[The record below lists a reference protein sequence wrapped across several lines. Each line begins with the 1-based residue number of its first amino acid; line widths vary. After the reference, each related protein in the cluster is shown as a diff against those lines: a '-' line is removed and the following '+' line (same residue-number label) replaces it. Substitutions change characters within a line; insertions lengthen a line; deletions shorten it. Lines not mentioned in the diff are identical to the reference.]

1 MSRVIGACLLL
12 YPSLKVK
19 VEISGSSL
27 STNDKGN
34 VPHFCVFCEKPQA
47 RLKRY
52 LLAKH
57 KDEKTLIPLMNA
69 GKDRVKQELTKL
81 RHAGDHAHNVK
92 VLQSGNGIT
101 WLSKGER
108 ESKHHQMISYHA
120 PNASAGFQNR
130 ISGDTNALK
139 IWMITIL
146 RRKEDGFLE
155 ECCCY
160 PKMKATHHSTKF

>member
-1 MSRVIGACLLL
+1 M
-12 YPSLKVK
+12 K

-47 RLKRY
+47 RLKRH

-57 KDEKTLIPLMNA
+57 KDEKTLIPLLNA

-92 VLQSGNGIT
+92 VLQSGNGNMVV
-101 WLSKGER
+101 K
-108 ESKHHQMISYHA
+108 
-120 PNASAGFQNR
+120 
-130 ISGDTNALK
+130 
-139 IWMITIL
+139 
-146 RRKEDGFLE
+146 RRKRKQTSSNDFVPCSKCFGWFSKSDLWRNK
-155 ECCCY
+155 CV
-160 PKMKATHHSTKF
+160 